1 MPRQTILACNL
12 SDARLS
18 KLRFLC
24 MKLGVL
30 VKAVPA
36 EDFAQ
41 PVGALCGVLER
52 TEAAD
57 DDSFTD
63 EMIVFCH
70 MDHPAVNRFLQTAK
84 QLRVPPFPLK
94 AVLTP
99 TNAGWSAVQLHAELK
114 AEREAIMKGDPLHE

>member
-70 MDHPAVNRFLQTAK
+70 MDHPFCFQDSTNGGECPCRK
-84 QLRVPPFPLK
+84 FPCVRTGL
-94 AVLTP
+94 
-99 TNAGWSAVQLHAELK
+99 G
-114 AEREAIMKGDPLHE
+114 I